1 MAVEAVF
8 IFDRAACV
16 GPEIANRPE
25 TVLPGLGAIA
35 GRLAPAGACFCGL
48 CAAELFCSPAP
59 RGLVTS
65 GAVSCSWLG
74 LAVRFSVAGLAVEV
88 RQSRSAARSDVGKA
102 YGRVAGRFPLIT
114 MRTAGVQTVWS
125 GRGLVSIVWSLRCF
139 VVLACRAGAAGQR
152 SLAPLRWR
160 SRLPRSWLPGAP
172 ACDGFPKS
180 TARRQESV
188 GVAVMRV
195 GVLRR
200 DLQSPR

>member
-74 LAVRFSVAGLAVEV
+74 LAVRFSVAGPAVEV
-88 RQSRSAARSDVGKA
+88 RQSRSAACSDGGKA
-102 YGRVAGRFPLIT
+102 FGPVADRFPSHGLCDALLS
-114 MRTAGVQTVWS
+114 RPAAPVQQA
-125 GRGLVSIVWSLRCF
+125 RGAWRRCG
-139 VVLACRAGAAGQR
+139 GAAGCPGR
-152 SLAPLRWR
+152 GYPGPRRAMDFPGLPHAGRNLLA
-160 SRLPRSWLPGAP
+160 WL
-172 ACDGFPKS
+172 
-180 TARRQESV
+180 
-188 GVAVMRV
+188 
-195 GVLRR
+195 
-200 DLQSPR
+200 